1 VCEGLAF
8 LHDELRII
16 HTDLKPENVL
26 LSAHAARIIV
36 PDGPWSTQHPHHHHA
51 HHHQSAPT
59 HAPLAPPA
67 ESTALAAADP
77 SAVKLTKNQ
86 KKKLRQKAN
95 KLAAAAK
102 GDDDSGA
109 ELASV
114 VDADLPTHV
123 AADQPSADAD
133 TPPLQPNAA
142 VTSASTSPTHEAEAE
157 AEAAAEAV
165 EAEVVLAVAEEA
177 AAEAAAVMV
186 DSGGVVERVREFR
199 AVDMTCKVADLGNAC
214 WTYKQFTKD
223 VQTRQCPPHPIPF
236 VPFPLRPGSRTDAI
250 RIEQYCGTCSAEEP
264 TTPDCSLHRCATVLP
279 FQWQWLNA

>member
-1 VCEGLAF
+1 MCEGLAF

-157 AEAAAEAV
+157 AAAEAV
-165 EAEVVLAVAEEA
+165 EAEVVLVVAEEA
-177 AAEAAAVMV
+177 AAEAAAVVV
-186 DSGGVVERVREFR
+186 DSGGVVERAREFR

-223 VQTRQCPPHPIPF
+223 VQTRQCPPHPIPSPSSHF
-236 VPFPLRPGSRTDAI
+236 RLVPVVVPMPPGSNSM
-250 RIEQYCGTCSAEEP
+250 CGTSSAEEP
-264 TTPDCSLHRCATVLP
+264 TTPDCSTGARQFCLSSG
-279 FQWQWLNA
+279 NG

>member
-1 VCEGLAF
+1 MCEGLAF

-59 HAPLAPPA
+59 HAPLASA
-67 ESTALAAADP
+67 AVAAADP
-77 SAVKLTKNQ
+77 AVKLTKNQ

-133 TPPLQPNAA
+133 RPPLQPNTA
-142 VTSASTSPTHEAEAE
+142 VTSASTSPIHEAE

-165 EAEVVLAVAEEA
+165 EAEVVLVVAEEA
-177 AAEAAAVMV
+177 AAEAAAVVV
-186 DSGGVVERVREFR
+186 DSGGVAEKVREFR

-223 VQTRQCPPHPIPF
+223 VQTRQCPPHPIPSPSSHF
-236 VPFPLRPGSRTDAI
+236 RSVPVVVPMPSGSNSIAALVALKSPR
-250 RIEQYCGTCSAEEP
+250 R
-264 TTPDCSLHRCATVLP
+264 LTVRSTGARQFCLSSG
-279 FQWQWLNA
+279 NG